1 MAGSRETVGGQRE
14 PAEQA
19 PVHAYTT
26 QLSSSRDIY
35 ILVYVAALREAMAP
49 GSAPAPYHLACCVGC
64 RRTWA

>member
-26 QLSSSRDIY
+26 QLSSSRDLGMFFGSVLGLQSWC
-35 ILVYVAALREAMAP
+35 IL
-49 GSAPAPYHLACCVGC
+49 
-64 RRTWA
+64 